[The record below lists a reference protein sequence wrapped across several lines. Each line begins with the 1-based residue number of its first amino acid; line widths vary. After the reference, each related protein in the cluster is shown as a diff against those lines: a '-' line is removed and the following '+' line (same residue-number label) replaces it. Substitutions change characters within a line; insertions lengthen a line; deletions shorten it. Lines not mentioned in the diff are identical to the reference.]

1 MASKILTSVSLILA
15 PLLLSAQTAQEYF
28 HGGAQHY
35 IFGEKEKAMTEVK
48 TGLQRFPN
56 DPKLTSLAGLL
67 KKEEKKQ
74 EQQKQQNKQD
84 SDKNDQQKQE
94 QQKQQQQS
102 KPEQNPHDQADQN
115 KAPNQKQNE
124 QDQAKQDKP
133 QGNAP
138 GDEKEGEQTEANT
151 GTTPG
156 QMTIQEAQQLLDSHK
171 GQERAMIFV
180 PAQKLKDAKRVFKD
194 W

>member
-1 MASKILTSVSLILA
+1 MALKILTSISLILA
-15 PLLLSAQTAQEYF
+15 PLLLNAQTADEYF

-35 IFGEKEKAMTEVK
+35 IFGEKQQAMTEVG

-56 DPKLTSLAGLL
+56 DPKLTGLADLL
-67 KKEEKKQ
+67 KKEEQKK
-74 EQQKQQNKQD
+74 EQQNKQD
-84 SDKNDQQKQE
+84 SDKNDKQKQD
-94 QQKQQQQS
+94 QQKQQQQT
-102 KPEQNPHDQADQN
+102 KPEQNPPDQSDQN

-124 QDQAKQDKP
+124 PDQAKQDKP